1 MEWFGSSLQINI
13 PTIHARRKEERPR
26 GLCVLAATM
35 FTLSHVKAFCAMQSV
50 LFRLGP
56 SLHFTPPPLM
66 TIATTFARENAV
78 FVTEPVGFKLARL
91 DRWWWCAV
99 EELPPRVT
107 VGPGRRRMKTARRGD
122 RERNCNLQSKEGR
135 KKGREGGGREGGLV
149 LWQSVGLSA
158 GRGRGP
164 TFDGRNSWSSGKTI
178 FDLQTDQ
185 AKASEPEERAGCCA
199 GEGCRSREGALK
211 SDFFVRSKSAF
222 LRLLSPFFQFQCRKD

>member
-1 MEWFGSSLQINI
+1 MVRELFTNKHSHHSREEEGGEAYACWLPLCSASL
-13 PTIHARRKEERPR
+13 TSRPSMQ
-26 GLCVLAATM
+26 C
-35 FTLSHVKAFCAMQSV
+35 SQSV

-135 KKGREGGGREGGLV
+135 KKGREEGGREGGLV

>member
-1 MEWFGSSLQINI
+1 
-13 PTIHARRKEERPR
+13 
-26 GLCVLAATM
+26 M
-35 FTLSHVKAFCAMQSV
+35 FSLSHVKAICAMQSV

-56 SLHFTPPPLM
+56 SLHFTPPPLHSLM

-135 KKGREGGGREGGLV
+135 KKGREEGGREGWFYGSR
-149 LWQSVGLSA
+149 SVCRPGEAAAPRSTV
-158 GRGRGP
+158 GTRGRRGKLSSTFRP
-164 TFDGRNSWSSGKTI
+164 TKR
-178 FDLQTDQ
+178 
-185 AKASEPEERAGCCA
+185 
-199 GEGCRSREGALK
+199 
-211 SDFFVRSKSAF
+211 
-222 LRLLSPFFQFQCRKD
+222 RLLSRKRGPAAVLGKAVDRGKAR

>member
-1 MEWFGSSLQINI
+1 M
-13 PTIHARRKEERPR
+13 
-26 GLCVLAATM
+26 LAATM
-35 FTLSHVKAFCAMQSV
+35 FSLSHVKAICAMQSV

-56 SLHFTPPPLM
+56 SLHFTPPPLHSLM

-135 KKGREGGGREGGLV
+135 KKGREEGGREGWFYGSR
-149 LWQSVGLSA
+149 SVCRPGEAAAPRSTV
-158 GRGRGP
+158 GTRGRRGKLSSTFRP
-164 TFDGRNSWSSGKTI
+164 T
-178 FDLQTDQ
+178 
-185 AKASEPEERAGCCA
+185 ER
-199 GEGCRSREGALK
+199 
-211 SDFFVRSKSAF
+211 
-222 LRLLSPFFQFQCRKD
+222 RLLGRKRGPAAVLGKAVDRGKAR